1 METQSE
7 ELKNELKK
15 FYKGRKL
22 YYSKLYKT
30 PKERLTERKKEEKE
44 KEKAKSKKKKKS
56 DDEDEEV
63 AEVGSKKTT
72 KDLFR
77 YSDEGDLEFFDKKG
91 ELINAIRTK
100 YYRPPTMEETEEAEQ
115 KRLTA
120 IAEAQEAFEQARR
133 ELRALLEEPEP
144 SPGDIVKLNRKV
156 TEADIALQSVRYPIK
171 EVKIYESIVTN
182 QILLEE
188 KGEMRMMFDVVSFFG
203 RPLTLD
209 EQYVRE
215 GRNVPQN
222 VVEAAQQA
230 ENMRRTRKA
239 ARAQGV
245 IFFKLPDTNEYGYM
259 SLEWPVI
266 ITYNGTRYKSAKHVL
281 FGELA
286 KNFKDMAMFGR
297 IQSTEDPEA
306 LAYNYSD
313 SKGVT
318 KEAWDSK
325 RAELVQKIVREKFKQ
340 NPELGE
346 QLVNTG
352 DVVIAADVIDDTL
365 FGIGRSMEDP
375 KAMKP
380 RKWTGQN
387 LLGKSI
393 EKVRNEIRKERQANQ
408 AVQVEQAVTA
418 TEAATNAVADAAEA
432 VTDAVADALPEGTA
446 EAVTGAASTVAEQAA
461 DMASATM
468 SAIKSFVAPAAA
480 APVPAAA
487 TAAPPQST
495 KRTLRIVRP
504 APVQPAPPAQTEE
517 A

>member
-30 PKERLTERKKEEKE
+30 PKERLTERKKEEKQ

-63 AEVGSKKTT
+63 TETGSKKTV

-91 ELINAIRTK
+91 ELINAIKTK
-100 YYRPPTMEETEEAEQ
+100 YYRPPTMEETEEAGQ

-133 ELRALLEEPEP
+133 ELRALLDEPEP

-171 EVKIYESIVTN
+171 EVKIYESIATN

-188 KGEMRMMFDVVSFFG
+188 KGEVRMMFDVVSFFG
-203 RPLTLD
+203 RPLTLE

-222 VVEAAQQA
+222 VLEAAQQA

-266 ITYNGTRYKSAKHVL
+266 ITYNGTRYKSAKHAL

-393 EKVRNEIRKERQANQ
+393 EKMRNEIRKERQANQ
-408 AVQVEQAVTA
+408 AVQVEQAMTA

-432 VTDAVADALPEGTA
+432 VADALPEGAA
-446 EAVTGAASTVAEQAA
+446 EAASTVAEQAA

-468 SAIKSFVAPAAA
+468 SAIKNFVAPTIESAAN
-480 APVPAAA
+480 PVPAAA
-487 TAAPPQST
+487 AAPSQST

-504 APVQPAPPAQTEE
+504 AAPAPPTQTEE

>member
-22 YYSKLYKT
+22 YYAKLYKT
-30 PKERLTERKKEEKE
+30 PKERINELKKEEE
-44 KEKAKSKKKKKS
+44 KQKTSKKKKKKS
-56 DDEDEEV
+56 DDEEE
-63 AEVGSKKTT
+63 EEDTGSKKKV

-77 YSDEGDLEFFDKKG
+77 YSDDGNLEFYDKKG
-91 ELINAIRTK
+91 ELINAITTK
-100 YYRPPTMEETEEAEQ
+100 YYRAPTMEEVEEVEQ
-115 KRLTA
+115 QRLTA
-120 IAEAQEAFEQARR
+120 VAEAQEVFEQARR
-133 ELRALLEEPEP
+133 ELRALLDDPNPEP
-144 SPGDIVKLNRKV
+144 GDVLRLNRKV
-156 TEADIALQSVRYPIK
+156 TEADMALQSARYQLKAKTI
-171 EVKIYESIVTN
+171 IESIDTN
-182 QILLEE
+182 QILLDEPGE
-188 KGEMRMMFDVVSFFG
+188 KRKMFDIVIFNG
-203 RPLTLD
+203 RTLTLD
-209 EQYVRE
+209 EQYARE

-222 VVEAAQQA
+222 VQEAAQQA

-239 ARAQGV
+239 ARALGV

-266 ITYNGTRYKSAKHVL
+266 ITFNGTRYKSAKHAL
-281 FGELA
+281 LGELA

-297 IQSTEDPEA
+297 IQATEDPEA

-313 SKGVT
+313 SKGAT

-325 RAELVQKIVREKFKQ
+325 RAELVQKITREKYKQ

-346 QLVNTG
+346 KLVETG

-387 LLGKSI
+387 LLGKTT
-393 EKVRNEIRKERQANQ
+393 EKVRSQLQKEKQVTQ

-418 TEAATNAVADAAEA
+418 TEAVTDAVADAA
-432 VTDAVADALPEGTA
+432 DAVADALPEGAT
-446 EAVTGAASTVAEQAA
+446 EAVTGAASAVVEQAA
-461 DMASATM
+461 DVAAATM
-468 SAIKSFVAPAAA
+468 SAIKNFV
-480 APVPAAA
+480 VP
-487 TAAPPQST
+487 TAAPTPSIAPSQPAT
-495 KRTLRIVRP
+495 KRTLRIIRP
-504 APVQPAPPAQTEE
+504 VVASTAPAAAPSANEV
-517 A
+517 